1 MPLRSL
7 LILLLAA
14 CSSLACRS
22 GRLTF
27 YFLDMVG
34 GGSTLIVTPIG
45 ESLLIDT
52 GSLEP
57 QGRDDGRILQACRD
71 AGLQRIDHLITT
83 HFHSDHFGALW
94 PVVQQIAVKNFY
106 DKGSPGP
113 EQEQRSERFRT
124 LYPLYQQATG
134 GRAHTLRLGD
144 VIPLQDQRI
153 ELRVVAAEKKVLGFC
168 GDIDAAAPG
177 FEPAPP
183 DHSDNG
189 RSIAL
194 LLAWGDFRCFLGGDI
209 TRNVEYHLVS
219 PVNQLGQV
227 DLYQVTHHGLDLSNH
242 PELIRAIQP
251 VVAVVMN
258 GPQKGPGPQTFAAL
272 QSQASLQGLYQL
284 HYNTQHGDKG
294 NAPMAAIANPTGD
307 GPGNYVRVTVD
318 EKAKE
323 MSVQIGAHGKVVR
336 HPFN

>member
-7 LILLLAA
+7 LILLLAV
-14 CSSLACRS
+14 CSSLACRT

-34 GGSTLIVTPIG
+34 GGSTLIVTPSG

-57 QGRDDGRILQACRD
+57 KGRDDGRILQACRD
-71 AGLQRIDHLITT
+71 AGLERIDHLITT

-94 PVVQQIAVKNFY
+94 PVVQKIPVKNFY

-113 EQEQRSERFRT
+113 EQEQRSEWFRT
-124 LYPLYQQATG
+124 LYPLYQQATK
-134 GRAHTLRLGD
+134 GRARTLRPGD

-153 ELRVVAAEKKVLGFC
+153 ELRVVAAEKRVLGFT

-194 LLAWGDFRCFLGGDI
+194 LLTWGDFRCFLGGDI
-209 TRNVEYHLVS
+209 TYNVEHHLVS

-227 DLYQVTHHGLDLSNH
+227 DLYQVTHHGLDMSNH

-251 VVAVVMN
+251 VAAVVLN
-258 GPQKGPGPQTFAAL
+258 GPQKGPGPRTLAAL
-272 QSQASLQGLYQL
+272 RSQPSLQALYQL
-284 HYNTQHGDKG
+284 HFNTRYGEQG
-294 NAPMAAIANPTGD
+294 NAPMSAIANPTDD
-307 GPGNYVRVTVD
+307 GPGNYVRITVD
-318 EKAKE
+318 ERAKE
-323 MSVQIGAHGKVVR
+323 MAVHIGSRGAAVR
-336 HPFN
+336 YPFN

>member
-1 MPLRSL
+1 MLLRSL
-7 LILLLAA
+7 LILLLVAG
-14 CSSLACRS
+14 SSLACRT

-34 GGSTLIVTPIG
+34 GGSTLIVTPCG

-57 QGRDDGRILQACRD
+57 KGRDDGRILQACRD
-71 AGLQRIDHLITT
+71 AGLERIDHLITT
-83 HFHSDHFGALW
+83 HFHSDHFGALL
-94 PVVQQIAVKNFY
+94 PVVQKMPVKNFY

-113 EQEQRSERFRT
+113 EQEQRSEWFRT

-134 GRAHTLRLGD
+134 GQARTLRPGD

-153 ELRVVAAEKKVLGFC
+153 ELRVVAAEKRVLGFS
-168 GDIDAAAPG
+168 GDIDEAAPG

-194 LLAWGDFRCFLGGDI
+194 LLTWGDFRCFLGGDI

-219 PVNQLGQV
+219 PVNRLGQV
-227 DLYQVTHHGLDLSNH
+227 DLYQVTHHGLDRSNH

-258 GPQKGPGPQTFAAL
+258 GPQKGPGPRTLAAL
-272 QSQASLQGLYQL
+272 QSQASLQALYQL
-284 HYNTQHGDKG
+284 HFNTQHGEQG

-307 GPGNYVRVTVD
+307 GPGHYVRVTVD
-318 EKAKE
+318 GRAKE
-323 MSVQIGAHGKVVR
+323 MAVHIGARGAAVR
-336 HPFN
+336 YPFN